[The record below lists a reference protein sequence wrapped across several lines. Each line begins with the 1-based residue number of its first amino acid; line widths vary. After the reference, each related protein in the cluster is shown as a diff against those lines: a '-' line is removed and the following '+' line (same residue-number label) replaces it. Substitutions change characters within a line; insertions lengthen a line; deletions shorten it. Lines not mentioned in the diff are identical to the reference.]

1 MEKEADEIKLKIE
14 EKKLASGEQMPEVC
28 AWSDG
33 IDKVVE
39 GVDAEIEHLLKCLGE
54 AKQKS
59 RTAEKEDWAPWGA
72 CGGIDTI
79 WMDNHVARE
88 RN

>member
-1 MEKEADEIKLKIE
+1 
-14 EKKLASGEQMPEVC
+14 MPEVC

-59 RTAEKEDWAPWGA
+59 RTAEKEDWTPWGA
-72 CGGIDTI
+72 CGRIDTI